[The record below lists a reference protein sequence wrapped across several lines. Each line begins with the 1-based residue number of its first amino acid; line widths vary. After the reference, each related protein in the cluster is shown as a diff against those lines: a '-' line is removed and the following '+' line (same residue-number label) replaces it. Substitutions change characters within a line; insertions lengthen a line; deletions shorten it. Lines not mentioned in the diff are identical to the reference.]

1 MVMQRSSRFATLGV
15 RTAMFLAIF
24 AFMVQGVLVWN
35 SQMAAATGLLP
46 EPAVTISGSVHY
58 HDALAGNV
66 HDHAGENGEGHVH
79 DVSTV
84 DHDDDHMKQ
93 TGCVSICSLFVASVS
108 FPSIASVA
116 APASVATAI
125 DVPPS
130 ERRPGIDPAALTR
143 PPSTSS
149 IA

>member
-1 MVMQRSSRFATLGV
+1 
-15 RTAMFLAIF
+15 MFLAIF

-35 SQMAAATGLLP
+35 SQVAAAIGSLP

-58 HDALAGNV
+58 HDVLAGNV
-66 HDHAGENGEGHVH
+66 HDHAGDNGDGHVH
-79 DVSTV
+79 DASNV

-93 TGCVSICSLFVASVS
+93 TGCVSICSLFAASVS
-108 FPSIASVA
+108 FPSADGVA

-125 DVPPS
+125 DAPPS
-130 ERRPGIDPAALTR
+130 EWRPGIDLAALTR